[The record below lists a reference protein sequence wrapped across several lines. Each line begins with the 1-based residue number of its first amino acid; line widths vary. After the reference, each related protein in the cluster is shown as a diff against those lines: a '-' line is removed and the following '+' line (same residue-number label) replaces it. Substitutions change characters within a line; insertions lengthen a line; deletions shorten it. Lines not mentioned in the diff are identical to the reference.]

1 MRIVVDLLGYTGGR
15 GGTETY
21 ARELLRRLPEEAPK
35 ADWVALANHVGAE
48 RVRAFFPGSV
58 RTVHPV
64 GAGKV
69 SWAAGEMLLA
79 ERAARRS
86 GADVLWTPQNFGP
99 VLTGLTRVATIH
111 DVIYDEVP
119 GAAAERVSRGITSWL
134 MGRSARTADAV
145 ITISHAARRSII
157 ERMGVDAGRIH
168 VVHNGASTPPAHHE
182 PDEPSTWT
190 IPAGRPVVLSIG
202 NRMPHKNFDGLL
214 RSIAAIDPGQ
224 RPYTVIPGAEPSS
237 DPLRPMVEDLGLQA
251 DVLLPGWVSD
261 AELEALYSIADVYVC
276 ASLAE
281 GFGLPLIDAMARG
294 CRVVAHDIPV
304 LREVGGDVATYA
316 DARQPSVLAEAIL
329 RATRIPQSA
338 TEKSRAAAY
347 AATFSWDSSAAETAA
362 VLLETHA
369 RRLR

>member
-1 MRIVVDLLGYTGGR
+1 VRIVVDLLGYTGGR

-21 ARELLRRLPEEAPK
+21 ARELLRRLPEQAPE

-48 RVRAFFPGSV
+48 RVRAFFPGG
-58 RTVHPV
+58 VHTLRPV

-69 SWAAGEMLLA
+69 SWAAGEALLA

-99 VLTGLTRVATIH
+99 VVTGMPRVATIH

-119 GAAAERVSRGITSWL
+119 GAAAERVSRRITSWL

-145 ITISHAARRSII
+145 ITISRAARQSII
-157 ERMGVDAGRIH
+157 ERLGVDARRIH
-168 VVHNGASTPPAHHE
+168 VVHNGASTPPAHAE
-182 PDEPSTWT
+182 SDALSTWP
-190 IPAGRPVVLSIG
+190 IPADRAVVLSIG

-224 RPYTVIPGAEPSS
+224 RPYTVIPGAEPSG
-237 DPLRPMVEDLGLQA
+237 DPLRPMVEDLGLHA

-261 AELEALYSIADVYVC
+261 AELEALYSVADVYVC
-276 ASLAE
+276 PSLAE

-316 DARQPSVLAEAIL
+316 DARQPSALAEAIL
-329 RATRIPQSA
+329 RATHTPPSA
-338 TEKSRAAAY
+338 AEKSRAAAR
-347 AATFSWDSSAAETAA
+347 AATFSWDTAAAGTAA
-362 VLLETHA
+362 VLLETLA
-369 RRLR
+369 RERR